1 MEPMTRS
8 ELFMATAAGEYSGEL
23 PEPVTRSER
32 YWKKIAQRIDEGSS
46 VSPEA
51 IDAAIEDYLN
61 THDADVVTEAELS
74 DALSGKANASH
85 MHAQSEVTGLESAL
99 SGKANASHIHAQSD
113 VTGLETALLGKANA
127 SHTHD
132 DRYYTETEID
142 TALSG
147 KSNTGHTHDDRYYT
161 EAEVDTLLYIPD
173 VSAFITR
180 LVNDLVNYYT
190 KSETYTKAEID
201 SKVSAIPKFAIK
213 PVNSLPIQDIS
224 DTTVYLL
231 TVQNGEQGNMYDE
244 YIYVGNTWEKLG
256 TQTIDLSGYYT
267 AAEVDALLSNLSV
280 SGHTHDDRYY
290 TETEIDG
297 KIQTINTALSGKAA
311 SDHTHDDRYYTET
324 EIDNKLSVKSNTG
337 HSHVVADVTG
347 LDSALASQP
356 FRGVCAFV
364 SF

>member
-1 MEPMTRS
+1 MALIETTPLRRD
-8 ELFMATAAGEYSGEL
+8 EIFMAAAAGEYVGEL
-23 PEPVTRSER
+23 PEPATRQER

-161 EAEVDTLLYIPD
+161 EAEVDTLL
-173 VSAFITR
+173 
-180 LVNDLVNYYT
+180 
-190 KSETYTKAEID
+190 
-201 SKVSAIPKFAIK
+201 
-213 PVNSLPIQDIS
+213 
-224 DTTVYLL
+224 
-231 TVQNGEQGNMYDE
+231 
-244 YIYVGNTWEKLG
+244 
-256 TQTIDLSGYYT
+256 
-267 AAEVDALLSNLSV
+267 
-280 SGHTHDDRYY
+280 
-290 TETEIDG
+290 
-297 KIQTINTALSGKAA
+297 
-311 SDHTHDDRYYTET
+311 
-324 EIDNKLSVKSNTG
+324 
-337 HSHVVADVTG
+337 SHVLSMILSITIPSPKHTPKPRSTAR
-347 LDSALASQP
+347 SARFRNLRSSRSIP
-356 FRGVCAFV
+356 FRFRIFRTPLSIC
-364 SF
+364 